1 MRVTLGAVVLL
12 ELIVVLLFAQGVL
25 YTNRT
30 LHPLVA
36 QRLEPVAADL
46 LERGVD
52 ARALQAYLERPINV
66 RSSGRPLLL
75 VIPRPEQG
83 FTVIVDA
90 QGEVWFDNRGQDPVS
105 DAPEDTFDP
114 IEQPV
119 SSMLPFSGNDRN
131 LTERALE
138 TGEERTM
145 QGFLRISYAAPLQN
159 ATGDVV
165 GALFMQ
171 SGLLPIPWSLV
182 YLAIG
187 GLGVAALLVVMV
199 GTVFGLYASRPLA
212 RRIENL
218 ALAADAWS
226 EGDFSRAVHDASG
239 DELGQLSRR
248 LDRMAM
254 QLSDL
259 LVARQAIAG
268 SRERTRI
275 ARELHDSVKQQVFA
289 ASMMLGAAQRAA
301 PEDAREHVDKAA
313 QLVEEAKQELE
324 GLIHELRPV
333 AMEGRSLDE
342 ALRSLAAAFPGGQ
355 GPRVTLD
362 LSAEHVMTTPEKRA
376 ALYRIAQE
384 ALANAVRHARAANVT
399 LRLARE
405 GNEIVLRIEDD
416 GRGFSTSASEGRG
429 VGLASMRARA
439 EDMGG
444 TIAIRS
450 EPGGGTHVEA
460 RMPMRGEEDA

>member
-1 MRVTLGAVVLL
+1 
-12 ELIVVLLFAQGVL
+12 
-25 YTNRT
+25 
-30 LHPLVA
+30 
-36 QRLEPVAADL
+36 
-46 LERGVD
+46 
-52 ARALQAYLERPINV
+52 
-66 RSSGRPLLL
+66 
-75 VIPRPEQG
+75 
-83 FTVIVDA
+83 
-90 QGEVWFDNRGQDPVS
+90 
-105 DAPEDTFDP
+105 
-114 IEQPV
+114 
-119 SSMLPFSGNDRN
+119 
-131 LTERALE
+131 
-138 TGEERTM
+138 
-145 QGFLRISYAAPLQN
+145 
-159 ATGDVV
+159 
-165 GALFMQ
+165 
-171 SGLLPIPWSLV
+171 
-182 YLAIG
+182 
-187 GLGVAALLVVMV
+187 
-199 GTVFGLYASRPLA
+199 
-212 RRIENL
+212 
-218 ALAADAWS
+218 
-226 EGDFSRAVHDASG
+226 
-239 DELGQLSRR
+239 
-248 LDRMAM
+248 MAM